1 MPYRRHEPVSESEMA
16 RDRYHGHHTI
26 CEKLREMYYRT
37 DDPQMKLDIR
47 LCVAFAK
54 SMNKKLQ
61 YYKHVYIDKIPPGE
75 DEVREI
81 REDGNA

>member
-1 MPYRRHEPVSESEMA
+1 MPYKHREPVPESEMS
-16 RDRYHGHHTI
+16 RDRWHGHHTI
-26 CEKLREMYYRT
+26 CEKLREMYWET
-37 DDPQMKLDIR
+37 DDENIKLKIR
-47 LCVAFAK
+47 LCMAFAK
-54 SMNKKLQ
+54 AMNKQLQ